1 LSTHLLVD
9 TLHDWVPDTF
19 ALFLLVLVLLE
30 FSVGVS
36 FDPLKGLVSDI
47 IDGLLLVFGELSLH
61 FLIVKLLLDG
71 VAVVLK

>member
-1 LSTHLLVD
+1 
-9 TLHDWVPDTF
+9 LHDWVPDTF

-36 FDPLKGLVSDI
+36 FDPLKSLVSDI

>member
-1 LSTHLLVD
+1 
-9 TLHDWVPDTF
+9 LHDWVPDTF

-30 FSVGVS
+30 FSVGVT